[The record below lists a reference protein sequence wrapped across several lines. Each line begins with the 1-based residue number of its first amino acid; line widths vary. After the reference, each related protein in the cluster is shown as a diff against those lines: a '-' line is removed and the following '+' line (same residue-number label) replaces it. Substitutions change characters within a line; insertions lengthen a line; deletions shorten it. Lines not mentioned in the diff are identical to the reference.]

1 MSTFDVIPF
10 RGKSPRIHET
20 AFVAPGCRI
29 IGDVEIGRYA
39 SIWYNCVIRGDVN
52 KIIIGARSNIQDGSV
67 IHCDPDDAEHHGS
80 PTIVEENVL
89 VGHRAMLHGCTIRSN
104 SVVGLGAIVMDGCV
118 FEQGSMLAA
127 GGMLTPG
134 KTIPTGELWSGS
146 PARFMRQL
154 GDNWSAGNQLV
165 VTHYVDNGQAHKAV
179 KTADQQPLSNLT

>member
-10 RGKSPRIHET
+10 RGKSPRIHDT

-29 IGDVEIGRYA
+29 IGDVEVGRYA

-118 FEQGSMLAA
+118 LEHASMLAA
-127 GGMLTPG
+127 GGMLTSG
-134 KTIPTGELWSGS
+134 KTIPTGELWGGS
-146 PARFMRQL
+146 PARLMRQL
-154 GDNWSAGNQLV
+154 GDNWSTDNQLV
-165 VTHYVDNGQAHKAV
+165 VTHYVDNSQAHKAAQ
-179 KTADQQPLSNLT
+179 TSHQPPLSNLN